1 VYIAYVHA
9 ILQTMKKA
17 DEIATELLLAADVKI
32 GGKRPQDIKVHDK
45 KLFARVLRDGDLGLG
60 EAYMDGWWSAN
71 QLDQFFCNVL
81 SANLM
86 DTVKVTPSLVA
97 AAVSAK
103 LFNQQTTGRTKSDL
117 SHHYD
122 IGNDLYEKMLDE
134 RMIYSCAYWKDA
146 KTLDQAQEAKLDL
159 VCRKLGFKK
168 GMTVLDIGCGWGG
181 FAKYAAQH
189 YGVKVTGITPAKEQ
203 VAYAKKNTKGL
214 DVKILQKD
222 YRDMSGSFDRIVS
235 IGMLEHVGGKNY
247 KTFFDACND
256 MLAPG
261 GMMLH
266 HTIGGTVKYDPRT
279 AQWMRKY
286 IFPGTYL
293 PTLGDISKAVERTFA
308 IEDVHNLGPDYDKT
322 LMAWHKKF
330 VAAYPTLDHDRY
342 DERFYLMW
350 EYYLLICAG
359 LFRSHGLQLWQIV
372 FRRQEPATTYKSVR

>member
-1 VYIAYVHA
+1 
-9 ILQTMKKA
+9 MKKA
-17 DEIATELLLAADVKI
+17 DEIATELLLAADIKI
-32 GGKRPQDIKVHDK
+32 DGKRPQDIKVHDK
-45 KLFARVLRDGDLGLG
+45 RLFARVLRDGDLGLG

-86 DTVKVTPSLVA
+86 DTVKLTPSLVA

-122 IGNDLYEKMLDE
+122 IGNDLYEKMLDA

-189 YGVKVTGITPAKEQ
+189 CGVKVTGITPAKEQ

-330 VAAYPTLDHDRY
+330 VASYPTLDHDRY

-372 FRRQEPATTYKSVR
+372 FRRQEPAATYKSVR